1 MMKPVLVLNLLL
13 LWLASAACMAAIDE
27 HEFSSVEAERRYN
40 QFINEIRCP
49 QCQNASIAGSDAP
62 IAADLREEVYD
73 QMQEGRTDE
82 QIMGFL
88 KERYGDFISYR
99 PPLNATTFLLW
110 FGPLILLL
118 LGFLVVRRML
128 AGMQQGD
135 NAATLTTEEASKLDR
150 VISGQEG
157 SQS

>member
-1 MMKPVLVLNLLL
+1 MMKPVFVLQLLL
-13 LWLASAACMAAIDE
+13 LWLVSAACIAAIDE
-27 HEFSSVEAERRYN
+27 HEFSTVEAERRYN

-62 IAADLREEVYD
+62 IAADLRQEVYD